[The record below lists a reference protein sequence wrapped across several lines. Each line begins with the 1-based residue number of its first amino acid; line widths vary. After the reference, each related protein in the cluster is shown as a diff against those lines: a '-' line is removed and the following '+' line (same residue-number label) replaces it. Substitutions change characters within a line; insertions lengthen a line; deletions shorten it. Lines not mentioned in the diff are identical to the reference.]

1 MSDQVICNPVLFKLS
16 TNVVMIFDV
25 VHKGFRFSIKF
36 TCSFELNQFSRF
48 YFRTSYFLLDIFYF
62 IFIVLHTIQTCRMN
76 PIPLQE
82 RVSFCFKSWGI
93 SFILTILFFL
103 SIWLFQR
110 YSTIKGNRLTTAS
123 PGVNVGTTMSSTSSS
138 AGLVSVVI
146 ICMTIMA
153 VCALVYFAIRCY
165 FDERRWRASA
175 LLCKCLPP
183 ASTASLAEYGNPC
196 RYVEVSCYSFIKVSL

>member
-1 MSDQVICNPVLFKLS
+1 
-16 TNVVMIFDV
+16 
-25 VHKGFRFSIKF
+25 
-36 TCSFELNQFSRF
+36 
-48 YFRTSYFLLDIFYF
+48 
-62 IFIVLHTIQTCRMN
+62 MN

-82 RVSFCFKSWGI
+82 RVSFCIKSWGV
-93 SFILTILFFL
+93 SFILTFSFFL
-103 SIWLFQR
+103 AIWLFQR
-110 YSTIKGNRLTTAS
+110 YSTKKGNHLTTVS
-123 PGVNVGTTMSSTSSS
+123 PGVNVGPTMSSTSSS

-196 RYVEVSCYSFIKVSL
+196 RYVEVSCYSFIKVSYLKSLVEVLLFKNLVRCIFVLSILWPCTWLRIFY